1 MEEITVCI
9 NGEEKK
15 EGKKGKE
22 GGRKEGRKESM
33 PPEEAPF
40 PEVPQLRLGGA
51 PVEIMLS
58 WNP

>member
-1 MEEITVCI
+1 MEEITVCM
-9 NGEEKK
+9 NGEE
-15 EGKKGKE
+15 GRKKGKE
-22 GGRKEGRKESM
+22 GWRKKGRKESM
-33 PPEEAPF
+33 PPEKAPF